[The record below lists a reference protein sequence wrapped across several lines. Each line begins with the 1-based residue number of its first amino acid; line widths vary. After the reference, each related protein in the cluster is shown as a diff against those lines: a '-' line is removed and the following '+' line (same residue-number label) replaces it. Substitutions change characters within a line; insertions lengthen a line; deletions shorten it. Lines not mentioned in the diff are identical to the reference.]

1 MSLAEPLADGPKG
14 KAIMLQ
20 ANNFKSLSYLLSI
33 FTPQLNFSS
42 NTILTELMTGF
53 GNVLDG
59 QLMSLPLPPDA
70 PPEIP
75 RLTLPS
81 ADQRLKLEISPLRT
95 NLFRSR
101 TKSDANVNAA
111 EFLALA
117 GRIFERYMQVTNAVV
132 GRLSSVV
139 VKYEA
144 IQRPGIEIATHFC
157 KEERLTT
164 VLNRPEN
171 FEIHAH
177 KVYEPHGFKVNSW
190 VRTKTG
196 FLRPE
201 NEPIVVIEHDLNTL
215 HEELAQRRF
224 DTQDIKRFHQVA
236 DDQHESVL
244 VKYFPSN
251 A

>member
-1 MSLAEPLADGPKG
+1 M
-14 KAIMLQ
+14 
-20 ANNFKSLSYLLSI
+20 
-33 FTPQLNFSS
+33 FTPQLNFSP
-42 NTILTELMTGF
+42 NAILGELMASF
-53 GNVLDG
+53 GSVLDG

-81 ADQRLKLEISPLRT
+81 ADQRLKLEISPART

-101 TKSDANVNAA
+101 TKGDANVNAA

-117 GRIFERYMQVTNAVV
+117 AQVFEKYIAVTNAIV

-139 VKYEA
+139 VKVET
-144 IQRPGIEIATHFC
+144 IQNPGIEIASHFC
-157 KEERLTT
+157 KEERLKI

-177 KVYEPHGFKVNSW
+177 KSYELHGFKVNSW

-196 FLRPE
+196 FLPK
-201 NEPIVVIEHDLNTL
+201 NEPVVVVEHDLNTL

-224 DTQDIKRFHQVA
+224 DTQDIKRFHRAA
-236 DDQHESVL
+236 DDEHESVL
-244 VKYFPSN
+244 VKYFPNN